1 MEYKGYNIS
10 EINSIILLDI
20 LQVQQE
26 ILAELKRAN
35 PVESLPFED
44 DSPEVTEAIVQAT
57 NQIEV
62 LTKEIEKPVKKPV
75 QKKPAKKK
83 AIKKKASKPKA

>member
-1 MEYKGYNIS
+1 MEYKGYNVS

-35 PVESLPFED
+35 SVEPLPFED

-57 NQIEV
+57 EQIEA
-62 LTKEIEKPVKKPV
+62 LTQEVEKPVKKPI

-83 AIKKKASKPKA
+83 IIKKKTSKPKA